1 MVGEMGRIR
10 RFLKDETG
18 ATAIEYGLIV
28 VVLSLAIIAG
38 VGTAGN
44 SFEYLLGNSG
54 SRLNAA
60 W

>member
-1 MVGEMGRIR
+1 MGTIR
-10 RFLKDETG
+10 RFLKDRAG

-28 VVLSLAIIAG
+28 VVLSLVIVAG

-44 SFEYLLGNSG
+44 SLQYFLGNSA
-54 SRLNAA
+54 SRLNSA